1 MHDYIK
7 HTLVC
12 VPIGNPS
19 PEKLT
24 LTVTPD
30 FDAINVIWNQPYQR
44 ENIVKYIIKIPS
56 INYDREETE
65 TSHKIKS
72 KRGSD
77 QKSYTIIVTSIN
89 LCGSVSEPRNGTVVG
104 TFIGKKNY
112 CTTDMLAYI
121 KLKRRSYFMNIII

>member
-24 LTVTPD
+24 YAVTPD

-56 INYDREETE
+56 INYVREETE
-65 TSHKIKS
+65 TFHKIKS

-77 QKSYTIIVTSIN
+77 QKYTIFVTSIN
-89 LCGSVSEPRNGTVVG
+89 LCGSVSKPRNVTVGGTV
-104 TFIGKKNY
+104 IGKKKY
-112 CTTDMLAYI
+112 CTTDMRAYI
-121 KLKRRSYFMNIII
+121 KLKRRS